1 VLGVVLEAVCK
12 TELLSLCKM
21 MDFVYQNVNG
31 VHQRNTLGGRHQMEM
46 ETNWKLT
53 IKGWFVLVILPAM
66 MLVVMFTYATHDVC
80 YVGQPD
86 GNMFGYGSCSQMIDK
101 VLEEG
106 K

>member
-1 VLGVVLEAVCK
+1 MMVLICV
-12 TELLSLCKM
+12 
-21 MDFVYQNVNG
+21 NVNG

-53 IKGWFVLVILPAM
+53 RKGWFFLVILPVA
-66 MLVVMFTYATHDVC
+66 VFIVMFTYATHDVC

-86 GNMFGYGSCSQMIDK
+86 GNMFGYGSCSTMIDK
-101 VLEEG
+101 ILEEG

>member
-1 VLGVVLEAVCK
+1 
-12 TELLSLCKM
+12 M
-21 MDFVYQNVNG
+21 MDLICQSVNG
-31 VHQRNTLGGRHQMEM
+31 VHLLNTLGGRHQMEM

-53 IKGWFVLVILPAM
+53 RRGWFVLVILPVAM
-66 MLVVMFTYATHDVC
+66 LIVMFTYATHDVC

-86 GNMFGYGSCSQMIDK
+86 GNMFGYGSCSTMIDK

>member
-1 VLGVVLEAVCK
+1 
-12 TELLSLCKM
+12 M
-21 MDFVYQNVNG
+21 MALICQNVNG
-31 VHQRNTLGGRHQMEM
+31 VHLQNILGGRHQMEM

-53 IKGWFVLVILPAM
+53 RKGWFFLVILPLT
-66 MLVVMFTYATHDVC
+66 MLIVMFTYATHDVC

-86 GNMFGYGSCSQMIDK
+86 GNMFGYGSCSTMIDK